1 MLTPAE
7 LVWLIAAVAK
17 GDEAA
22 FERLYAATRAK
33 LFGVVLRILRRQDL
47 AEEVIQ
53 EAYVKIW
60 NSAGQFNPG
69 LSSPITWMASIAR
82 NRAIDVVRKRSEVSI
97 EEEPAAMEVAADS
110 PDPLARREM
119 TEELK
124 RLLECVGRL
133 EPDRQKLV
141 LLAYYNGWSR
151 EQLAAKFETP
161 VNTVKTWLRRSMM
174 DIRECLGALEVMAYS
189 EDHIALAAE
198 YALGTLDADERAQV
212 ETMMSVDK
220 DFTAMVAGMGAQ
232 ARRPEPDGRIGRA
245 AARSLG
251 QDQSRDRPCPSRRR
265 RWCFREAPP
274 PPVAAAVV
282 AEPAAAVDSSNVIG
296 LSGRARRWRN
306 VATSTTAIA
315 AALVAMIAVGVYQPD
330 LLPERLRPKPRTQ
343 VVEVKTPAAP
353 APPSPICRR
362 AAEGWRSRR
371 RSFSRSMGRPRISR
385 FARSAPQPSPAR
397 VSSCG

>member
-60 NSAGQFNPG
+60 NNAGQFNPG

-97 EEEPAAMEVAADS
+97 EGEPAAMEVAGAN

-124 RLLECVGRL
+124 RLRECVGRL

-141 LLAYYNGWSR
+141 LLAYYNGWSP
-151 EQLAAKFETP
+151 EAMAGEFETP
-161 VNTVKTWLRRSMM
+161 GKTWRTWGRRKHS
-174 DIRECLGALEVMAYS
+174 
-189 EDHIALAAE
+189 
-198 YALGTLDADERAQV
+198 
-212 ETMMSVDK
+212 
-220 DFTAMVAGMGAQ
+220 
-232 ARRPEPDGRIGRA
+232 
-245 AARSLG
+245 G
-251 QDQSRDRPCPSRRR
+251 QQ
-265 RWCFREAPP
+265 
-274 PPVAAAVV
+274 
-282 AEPAAAVDSSNVIG
+282 
-296 LSGRARRWRN
+296 
-306 VATSTTAIA
+306 
-315 AALVAMIAVGVYQPD
+315 
-330 LLPERLRPKPRTQ
+330 
-343 VVEVKTPAAP
+343 
-353 APPSPICRR
+353 
-362 AAEGWRSRR
+362 
-371 RSFSRSMGRPRISR
+371 
-385 FARSAPQPSPAR
+385 
-397 VSSCG
+397 